1 MQEISVA
8 LGQNGRIVIPTVM
21 RKALGLQKGQRLLL
35 RLQDQQIIL
44 EKPEDI
50 AAKLQARFRK
60 IPVSLSEELIQ
71 ERRQE
76 ALKEQHDS

>member
-44 EKPEDI
+44 EKPDDI

-60 IPVSLSEELIQ
+60 IPVSLSEELLQ